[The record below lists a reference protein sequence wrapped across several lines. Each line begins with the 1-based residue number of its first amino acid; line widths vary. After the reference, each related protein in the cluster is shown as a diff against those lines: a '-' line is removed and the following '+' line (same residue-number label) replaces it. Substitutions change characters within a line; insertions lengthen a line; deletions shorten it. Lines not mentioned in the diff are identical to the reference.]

1 MQAQRG
7 QGHTVRVWSLSLTEG
22 RADGAAGKQ
31 GQQNHFNRVSLLISV
46 QALLRLFTFFC
57 LLLSSPNSEMKI
69 SSVSIKKINR

>member
-31 GQQNHFNRVSLLISV
+31 GQQNHFNRVSFLISV
-46 QALLRLFTFFC
+46 WAFLCLYFF
-57 LLLSSPNSEMKI
+57 
-69 SSVSIKKINR
+69 SVSPSLKPKQ